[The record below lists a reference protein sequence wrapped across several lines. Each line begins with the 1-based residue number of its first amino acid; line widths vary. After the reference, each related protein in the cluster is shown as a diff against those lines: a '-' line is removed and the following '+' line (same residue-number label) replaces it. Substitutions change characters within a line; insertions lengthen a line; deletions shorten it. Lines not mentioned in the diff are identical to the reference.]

1 MMIRS
6 THFNFPS
13 FSQKETLVE
22 QDNLSYMP
30 GWNNT
35 FSTEALP
42 GALPLGQNT
51 PQKCAYGLY
60 AEQLQ
65 GTAFTAPRSSNQ
77 RVWFYRIR
85 PSVVHDAFENYT
97 ANEQFSPLNPNKID
111 LGRVVTPKQLRWRP
125 PKKPQSNEKVDFVD
139 GLRILAGSGSPQLKT
154 GFAILQYQFNT
165 SMHNRCMCNSDGDFL
180 FVPEQGELLI
190 TTECGKLRVKPKEIC
205 VIPRGIKF
213 SVAFALENETFARGY
228 MSEVYSGHF
237 VIPDLG
243 PIGANG
249 LANPRD
255 FLHPV
260 AWYEDRD
267 QDVTFEIIQKFQ
279 NQYFVAKCAHS
290 PFDVVA
296 WHGNYAPYKYDL
308 RLFNVIN
315 SVSYD
320 HLDPC
325 IFTVL
330 TCQTLEK
337 GTAVLDFV
345 IFPPR
350 WSVQEHSFRPPY
362 YHRNTMNEYMG
373 LIEGK
378 YEAKEDGFVP
388 GGGSL
393 HNCMIPHGP
402 EEKVFEKASNAELKP
417 ERVAEG
423 SLAFMFESVFMINP
437 TEYYMWDVEID
448 QNYNQCWSGIKK
460 HFNPNKM

>member
-1 MMIRS
+1 
-6 THFNFPS
+6 
-13 FSQKETLVE
+13 
-22 QDNLSYMP
+22 MP
-30 GWNNT
+30 GWSNG
-35 FSTEALP
+35 FSTEALD
-42 GALPLGQNT
+42 GALPLAQNT
-51 PQKCAYGLY
+51 PQKCSYGLY

-65 GTAFTAPRSSNQ
+65 GTAFTAPRSCNQ
-77 RVWFYRIR
+77 RIWFYRIR
-85 PSVVHDAFENYT
+85 PSVVHFPYQSYEGNA
-97 ANEQFSPLNPNKID
+97 QFSPNATQKID
-111 LGRVVTPKQLRWRP
+111 LGKNVTPQQIRWRP
-125 PKKPQSNEKVDFVD
+125 PKPLGDVKCDFVD
-139 GLRILAGSGSPQLKT
+139 GLRVLSGAGGPQLKT
-154 GFAILQYQFNT
+154 GFAILQYQFNK
-165 SMHNRCMCNSDGDFL
+165 SMGDRCMCNSDGDML
-180 FVPEQGELLI
+180 FVPEKAELLI

-213 SVAFALENETFARGY
+213 NVAFADESETFARGY
-228 MSEVYSGHF
+228 ISEVYAGHF

-267 QDVTFEIIQKFQ
+267 DGINYEIIQKFQ
-279 NQYFVAKCAHS
+279 NQYFSAKCTYS

-296 WHGNYAPYKYDL
+296 WHGNYVPYKYDL
-308 RLFNVIN
+308 TLFNVVN

-393 HNCMIPHGP
+393 HNCMVPHGP
-402 EEKVFEKASNAELKP
+402 EENAFEKASNAELKP

-423 SLAFMFESVFMINP
+423 SLAFMFESTYMINP
-437 TEYYMWDVEID
+437 TDYALNDVEID
-448 QNYNQCWSGIKK
+448 TDYYKCWIGIKK
-460 HFNPNKM
+460 YFNPKKQ